1 MTVLPCSFPSLHHDL
16 ALQKLFAQTHQRAL
30 ETQTTQIL
38 SFSSAVEQ
46 QLDLCTV
53 LHANLHKTKHYCY
66 FENPQQQTAVLA
78 LGQVATADLNSPS
91 RFEQTRQ
98 VAQSWFR
105 KSHLGGQAQHTE
117 AGLHCFAAF
126 TFFAQSS
133 QLNPVFAPATV
144 FIPKLQAIAQ
154 PSGIRWIGNVRIHAN
169 STLDETIA
177 QLRRLEQQLYAS
189 APAPPTQ
196 AKTNPQTNPQINAIA
211 TLPHPSYQ
219 PFTGAVRAALQDIQ
233 QEQLTKIVLAHVV
246 EQHHVRAI
254 SVQRTLE
261 QLRHSHPDCY
271 TFALGNG
278 SGYHFIGASPER
290 LIRIQNR
297 QLSTDALAG
306 SAPRGDDWQAD
317 QAIAQRLLHSEKE
330 HREHQVVSRYIVQQ
344 LADLGLTPNCLPR
357 RLRRLS
363 HIQHLWT
370 PIQATVP
377 PTLHP
382 LDIVAQLHPTPA
394 VAGIPSEAACVK
406 IRDYEAF
413 DRALY
418 AAPLGW
424 FTSQGESEFIV
435 GIRSALVRDNWVRLY
450 GGAGIVAGSDPER
463 ERAEVQLKL
472 QTMSQAL
479 A

>member
-1 MTVLPCSFPSLHHDL
+1 MTVLPCLSPPLHHDL
-16 ALQKLFAQTHQRAL
+16 ALQKLFAQAHQCAL

-38 SFSSAVEQ
+38 SFSSVIDQ
-46 QLDLCTV
+46 PLDLCAV
-53 LHANLHKTKHYCY
+53 LYANLHKTQYYCY
-66 FENPQQQTAVLA
+66 FENLQQHTAVLA
-78 LGQVATADLNSPS
+78 LGQVATADLKSS
-91 RFEQTRQ
+91 FRFEQTRQ
-98 VAQSWFR
+98 VAQSWFCR
-105 KSHLGGQAQHTE
+105 SHLGGAVQHIQT
-117 AGLHCFAAF
+117 GLHCFAAF
-126 TFFAQSS
+126 TFFAQSQ

-144 FIPKLQAIAQ
+144 FIPQLQVLIQ
-154 PSGIRWIGNVRIHAN
+154 PNEMRWIGNVRIYAE

-177 QLRRLEQQLYAS
+177 QLQRLEQQLYA
-189 APAPPTQ
+189 PTPHLPGYSQ
-196 AKTNPQTNPQINAIA
+196 ANAIA
-211 TLPHPSYQ
+211 TPPHSSYQ
-219 PFTGAVRAALQDIQ
+219 PFTEAVQAALQDIH

-246 EQHHVRAI
+246 EQHHVRTI

-261 QLRHSHPDCY
+261 QLRHSHPNCF
-271 TFALGNG
+271 TFAWGND
-278 SGYHFIGASPER
+278 SGYHFLGASPER
-290 LIRIQNR
+290 LIRIQNQ

-317 QAIAQRLLHSEKE
+317 QGIGQRLLNSEKE

-344 LADLGLTPNCLPR
+344 LLDLGLTPNCLPR

-394 VAGIPSEAACVK
+394 VAGIPTEAACVK
-406 IRDYEAF
+406 IRDYETF
-413 DRALY
+413 DRDLY

-472 QTMSQAL
+472 QTMARAL
-479 A
+479 I